1 VKQHAA
7 SRSDGPGL
15 VDSDDIADL
24 LVSPDISIRDA
35 MVRINASG
43 KGILLAVGRD
53 RRLITTITDGD
64 IRRAILAG
72 ISLDS
77 SLTNMFS
84 QREGSLDP
92 VTARPGTDNALLLQL
107 MKENNLRHVPMTGED
122 HVPVG
127 LALLSDLMQISELK
141 LGAVVMA
148 GGHGT
153 RLRPLTNETPKP
165 MLPVG
170 NRPLLEDTI
179 DHIRAAGIRHVH
191 LTTHYKPEVIR
202 RYFKNGH
209 DFGVDITYTDEAQ
222 PLGTAGALGNL
233 PDVND
238 RLLVINGDILTRL
251 NFRAMMEFHEDHRAD
266 ITMVVREYTV
276 KVPYGVVTTGEDG
289 ISVSSITEKPTLRQF
304 VNAGIYLLNQ
314 GVSRL
319 LARGERCDM
328 PELIERALAAGR
340 KAVCFPVSE
349 YWLDIGSKSDYE
361 KAQADYRAGRV

>member
-1 VKQHAA
+1 MA
-7 SRSDGPGL
+7 GPE
-15 VDSDDIADL
+15 DIADL
-24 LVSPDISIRDA
+24 LVSLDTSIRDA

-43 KGILLAVGRD
+43 KGIVLAVGLN
-53 RRLITTITDGD
+53 RRLIATITDGD
-64 IRRAILAG
+64 IRRAILSG
-72 ISLDS
+72 INLDS
-77 SLTNMFS
+77 SLATLLS
-84 QREGSLDP
+84 QREGTLRP
-92 VTARPGTDNALLLQL
+92 VTARPGSDNALLLQL
-107 MKENNLRHVPMTGED
+107 MRENNLRHIPMVRED
-122 HVPVG
+122 QVPVG
-127 LALLSDLMQISELK
+127 LALLSDLIHISELK

-179 DHIRAAGIRHVH
+179 NHIRASGIRHVH

-202 RYFKNGH
+202 SHFKNGN
-209 DFGVDITYTDEAQ
+209 DFGVDISYTDEAQ

-251 NFRAMMEFHEDHRAD
+251 NFRAMLEFHEDHRAD
-266 ITMVVREYTV
+266 ITMVVREYAVT
-276 KVPYGVVTTGEDG
+276 VPYGVVTTGEDG
-289 ISVSSITEKPTLRQF
+289 VSISGITEKPTLRHF

-314 GVSRL
+314 GVSHL
-319 LARGERCDM
+319 LGRGERCDM

-340 KAVCFPVSE
+340 KAVCFPVGE

-361 KAQADYRAGRV
+361 KAQADYMAGRV